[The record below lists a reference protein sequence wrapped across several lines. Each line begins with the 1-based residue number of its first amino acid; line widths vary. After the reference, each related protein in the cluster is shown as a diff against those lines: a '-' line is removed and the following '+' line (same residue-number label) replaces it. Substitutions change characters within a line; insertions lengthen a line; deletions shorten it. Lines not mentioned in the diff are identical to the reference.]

1 MEPQQKSIKGLSSAG
16 FHRLAYREW
25 GAADAERTAVCVHG
39 LTRSGRDFDALAA
52 HLASAGWRVVCP
64 DVAGRGESDWLR
76 NPADYGYPQ
85 YLQDMNALLARLQVD
100 EVDWVGT
107 SMGGLIGMMLAAQPG
122 GQPIRRLVVN
132 DVGPL
137 IPKAA
142 LERIA
147 EYVGRE
153 WVFADLAE
161 ADKHL
166 RKAYATFGDL
176 SEAQWRKLIG
186 DSLRERPGGGYIPN
200 YDPRIGDAFV
210 AGPLE
215 DVDIWPV
222 WDSISCPVLLLR
234 GLFSDLLSANTAAQM
249 TLRGPQATLVEV
261 PEAGHAP
268 ALLSRAE
275 VETIRLWLEGAY
287 DAALDAGLEP
297 ARQAGSA

>member
-1 MEPQQKSIKGLSSAG
+1 MEPQLKSIKGLSSAG
-16 FHRLAYREW
+16 FHEIAYREW
-25 GAADAERTAVCVHG
+25 GPEEAERTVVCVHG
-39 LTRSGRDFDALAA
+39 LTRNGRDFDTLAA
-52 HLASAGWRVVCP
+52 NLAESGCRVVCP
-64 DVAGRGESDWLR
+64 DVVGRGDSDWLR

-85 YLQDMNALLARLQVD
+85 YLQDMTALLARLEV
-100 EVDWVGT
+100 ERVDWVGT

-122 GQPIRRLVVN
+122 GQPIRRLVIN

-147 EYVGRE
+147 EYVGRD
-153 WVFADLAE
+153 WAFADLAE

-166 RKAYATFGDL
+166 RKAYATFGEL
-176 SEAQWRKLIG
+176 TEEQWRKLVA
-186 DSLRERPGGGYIPN
+186 DSIREKPGGGYIPN

-210 AGPLE
+210 AGPLD
-215 DVDIWPV
+215 DVEIWSV
-222 WDSISCPVLLLR
+222 WDAVSCPVLLLR

-261 PEAGHAP
+261 PDAGHAP
-268 ALLSRAE
+268 ALLSRPE

-297 ARQAGSA
+297 AQQARGA